1 MSSTR
6 NKNTLMNY
14 NAEEKKNDRISNYK
28 FNINSQYGRSKN
40 FLGRFK
46 LPESTQPTR
55 QLNPD
60 HLSYNP
66 IDIESEL
73 RGINSTNLV
82 NGSFSVKPDLKK
94 IDNYKFYSRVPLILP
109 SQITNDQNQRPLLS

>member
-6 NKNTLMNY
+6 NINDILNY
-14 NAEEKKNDRISNYK
+14 TAEIKRNDEVNGYK